1 MATNEERL
9 QDTIQ
14 SVQDEEYRSIRQA
27 ALSNGVARSTVGV
40 CLGAAPFDTPFVPTP
55 HSYKR
60 NIVIPPIS

>member
-27 ALSNGVARSTVGV
+27 ALSNGVAS
-40 CLGAAPFDTPFVPTP
+40 LKSLFHLNA
-55 HSYKR
+55 
-60 NIVIPPIS
+60 